1 MKSKTVFYC
10 TECGNEFPRWTG
22 QCTACGS
29 WNTVVEQPAVQKTG
43 SKSEA
48 LKAGI
53 RRIPKL
59 LSELDSEEELR
70 FSTGIDELDRVLG
83 GGAVKG
89 SLVLFGGA
97 PGVGKSTLLLQI
109 CEHICETQSVLY
121 VTGEESEH
129 QLKMRA
135 ERLGVRNGTLLVL
148 SETNMDDILSAIE
161 DVKPDTLII
170 DSIQTLYSPEL
181 TSGAGSVAQVKECT
195 NALMKIAKTYG
206 VTVFVIGHVNKEGA
220 IAGPKACCISRAFR
234 PPITEYSIPQKTD
247 SAQQTRSAFL
257 KWTTL
262 DFTAYLIPPKCCFSE
277 GRKKPREPA

>member
-48 LKAGI
+48 LKPGI

-129 QLKMRA
+129 QLK
-135 ERLGVRNGTLLVL
+135 
-148 SETNMDDILSAIE
+148 
-161 DVKPDTLII
+161 
-170 DSIQTLYSPEL
+170 
-181 TSGAGSVAQVKECT
+181 C
-195 NALMKIAKTYG
+195 ALRG
-206 VTVFVIGHVNKEGA
+206 WE
-220 IAGPKACCISRAFR
+220 
-234 PPITEYSIPQKTD
+234 
-247 SAQQTRSAFL
+247 
-257 KWTTL
+257 
-262 DFTAYLIPPKCCFSE
+262 
-277 GRKKPREPA
+277 